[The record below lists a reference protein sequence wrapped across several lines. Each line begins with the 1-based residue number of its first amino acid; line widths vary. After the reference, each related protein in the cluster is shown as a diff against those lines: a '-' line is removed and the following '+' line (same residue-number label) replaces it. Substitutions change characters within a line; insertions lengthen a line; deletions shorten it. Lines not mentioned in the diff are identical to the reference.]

1 MCKINVNILFTIN
14 LQTWD
19 SGIVSNCGHRLF
31 MVAHKN
37 NRKSNS
43 RSLAESENT
52 HTGSETPRFGITL

>member
-14 LQTWD
+14 LQAWD
-19 SGIVSNCGHRLF
+19 SGIVSNCGHRLS

-52 HTGSETPRFGITL
+52 HTGSEMPRFGITL